1 MQSILRI
8 KQRRSISRVVV
19 TQLLKKDS
27 VVAREMLRLCL
38 MRRMLRMTCCML
50 RFLLLFSLLVS
61 ALARPAAAQ
70 RYNVRLAAPPP
81 GFTWQPLPESKA
93 AALLP
98 TGWYYKAD
106 DQKSGAAYY
115 LTQEEIGE
123 SSEFQTGL
131 SLQVVRKAKAQTKRP
146 APEYAELLMMR
157 TGFGR
162 GQQQLEKNAS
172 TEGSWRKWTV
182 RYRDAPP
189 DAEPRVVY
197 QLALANAKTD
207 TLYLLTF
214 ESPEKEWAE
223 AWKLGEV
230 MVRELVLDS
239 RL

>member
-1 MQSILRI
+1 MFRF
-8 KQRRSISRVVV
+8 
-19 TQLLKKDS
+19 LLVS
-27 VVAREMLRLCL
+27 VVA
-38 MRRMLRMTCCML
+38 
-50 RFLLLFSLLVS
+50 LLLVQ
-61 ALARPAAAQ
+61 PAAAQ
-70 RYNVRLAAPPP
+70 RYDTKLAAPPT
-81 GFTWQPLPESKA
+81 GFRWQPLPESKA

-98 TGWYYKAD
+98 TGWYYRAEA
-106 DQKSGAAYY
+106 QKGGATYY

-123 SSEFQTGL
+123 SGEFQTGL
-131 SLQVVRKAKAQTKRP
+131 SLQVVRKAKTQTRRP

-162 GQQQLEKNAS
+162 GQQQLEKAS
-172 TEGSWRKWTV
+172 AVEGSWRKWTV

-189 DAEPRVVY
+189 DAESRVVY

-214 ESPEKEWAE
+214 ESPEKDWAE

-230 MVRELVLDS
+230 MVHELVLDS